1 MNAEPMVPHWVYD
14 LVVVLLITVIPF
26 ALWIWSLL
34 ERWAERRRARQ
45 VEREIQED
53 ALDLRMA
60 FGLAIADRDGLL
72 AERRR
77 PPEDVQ

>member
-1 MNAEPMVPHWVYD
+1 MVPHWVYD
-14 LVVVLLITVIPF
+14 LAVLVAILVLPL

-45 VEREIQED
+45 VEREIEED

-60 FGLAIADRDGLL
+60 VGLVCADRDGLL
-72 AERRR
+72 EPRRQR
-77 PPEDVQ
+77 PPEDIQ